1 MGIASFTGAS
11 SVIKPG
17 VVTSSTRPSSPF
29 VGQLIYETDT
39 NRLAAYNGS
48 AWVTQNALQLVK
60 TQTINTAVSSVEVTD
75 AFNSTYDSYKITIS
89 GGVGS
94 TSQNIALKFG
104 ATATG
109 YYSSYFRTT
118 SYSSAT
124 YDGQINNNTTSFP
137 DIGFG
142 STGSLYLSVEVL
154 NPNLAKP
161 TFVSAPYIRS
171 DTTALGAGQQSGFL
185 AGTTQYTSFTLTAS
199 TGTMTGGT
207 IRVYGYANS

>member
-1 MGIASFTGAS
+1 MGIASFSGAS

-48 AWVTQNALQLVK
+48 AWVSQNGLQLIK
-60 TQTINTAVSSVEVTD
+60 TQTIGSAVSSVTVSD
-75 AFNSTYDSYKITIS
+75 VFSSTYDNYKITIS

-94 TSQNIALKFG
+94 ASQNIGLQLG
-104 ATATG
+104 STTTG
-109 YYSSYFRTT
+109 YYY
-118 SYSSAT
+118 SYSRTASFTSAA
-124 YDGQINNNTTSFP
+124 YDGQVASNTTAFLEL
-137 DIGFG
+137 GYG
-142 STGSLYLSVEVL
+142 TTSTLFMNAEII

-161 TFVSAPYIRS
+161 TFANGSYIRG
-171 DTTALGAGQQSGFL
+171 DTTGIGAGQYSGFQS
-185 AGTTQYTSFTLTAS
+185 ASTQHTAFTLTPS